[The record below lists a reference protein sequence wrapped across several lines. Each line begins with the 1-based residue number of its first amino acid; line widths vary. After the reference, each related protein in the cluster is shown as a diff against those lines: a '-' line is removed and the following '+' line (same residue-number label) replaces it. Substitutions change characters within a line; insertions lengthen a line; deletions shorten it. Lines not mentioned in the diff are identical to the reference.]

1 MELTD
6 FFKSYID
13 TEEQPVVIC
22 DLDYRIVYINHAAA
36 EKYEKFGGFD
46 LVGKPLRS
54 FTTIEGESKINMVVE
69 WFKESQEN
77 NNVFVLRD
85 TSQNVDTYIISI
97 RDGNGKLIGFANR
110 KISRTPDD
118 SKPYDI
124 I

>member
-1 MELTD
+1 MVLTD

-22 DLDYRIVYINHAAA
+22 DLDYRIVYINNAAA
-36 EKYEKFGGFD
+36 EKYEKYGGFD

>member
-1 MELTD
+1 
-6 FFKSYID
+6 
-13 TEEQPVVIC
+13 
-22 DLDYRIVYINHAAA
+22 
-36 EKYEKFGGFD
+36 
-46 LVGKPLRS
+46 
-54 FTTIEGESKINMVVE
+54 MVVE

-97 RDGNGKLIGFANR
+97 RDGSGKLIGFANR